1 MNCRWVVAPCVATV
15 LLGGCATKTVAPDQ
29 AAESVV
35 IRGYTSF
42 YKKGPMQAGGPDAS
56 LPAETRVKVLR
67 KEVGYSLVQLDDQRT
82 GYVAN
87 EDLAP
92 APPRPQPTP
101 APTEPETRSGRKKRG
116 SGSSRAFTGEQINDI
131 PLPDRGTTPPDLNIG
146 PEDVPAATPTPEG
159 PIEKP
164 KFRL

>member
-1 MNCRWVVAPCVATV
+1 MV
-15 LLGGCATKTVAPDQ
+15 GGCATRTVAPDQ
-29 AAESVV
+29 ATEYIV
-35 IRGYTSF
+35 IRGYSSF
-42 YKKGPMQAGGPDAS
+42 YKKGPMQSGGPDAS
-56 LPAETRVKVLR
+56 LPANTRVKVLR
-67 KEVGYSLVQLDDQRT
+67 KEMGYSLVQLDDQRT

-101 APTEPETRSGRKKRG
+101 TPVQPETQSGRKKRG
-116 SGSSRAFTGEQINDI
+116 ARSSPVFTGDQINDT
-131 PLPDRGTTPPDLNIG
+131 PLPDRSGTPPDLNIG
-146 PEDVPAATPTPEG
+146 PEDVPTSTPAPAG